1 MSMPT
6 FTRTQAVIT
15 FCVLALVLAVGW
27 LADSD
32 FDGFP
37 IDSFRPNDRV
47 RSAHNAVSPVR
58 SPEPFGLDAERAPDG
73 ELWTKWRRVE
83 NALREEMDVIARC
96 RAQPEACGSPAAN
109 QFIAIVDDARLYTG
123 RARLGSVN
131 QAINKAIRY
140 ASDPDQHGVDDHW
153 NAPLESLAT
162 GHGDCEDYAIAKLVA
177 LREAGVAEEHLR
189 LVIVRDVKLREFH
202 AALAAKVNGRWIV
215 LDNRQ
220 LAMAE
225 DSDLRHF
232 VPLFAI
238 RQGVGVMQFAQAGSP
253 RHIGADSAPGAP
265 SSRGAAN

>member
-1 MSMPT
+1 MPK
-6 FTRTQAVIT
+6 FTRARVVIAC
-15 FCVLALVLAVGW
+15 CVLAIVLAVGW
-27 LADSD
+27 LADGD
-32 FDGFP
+32 FEGFS
-37 IDSFRPNDRV
+37 IDSLTPNGRV
-47 RSAHNAVSPVR
+47 RSAHNAFFPLR

-83 NALREEMDVIARC
+83 NTLREEMDVISRC
-96 RAQPEACGSPAAN
+96 RAQPEACRSSAARH
-109 QFIAIVDDARLYTG
+109 FIAIVDDARLYTG

-131 QAINKAIRY
+131 QAINKALRY

-153 NAPLESLAT
+153 NAPLASLAA
-162 GHGDCEDYAIAKLVA
+162 GRGDCEDYAIAKLVA
-177 LREAGVAEEHLR
+177 LREAGIADEDLR
-189 LVIVRDVKLREFH
+189 LVIVRDVKLQEFH
-202 AALAAKVNGRWIV
+202 AALAAQVDGRWIV

-225 DSDLRHF
+225 DGELRHF

-253 RHIGADSAPGAP
+253 RRIGAASTPGAP